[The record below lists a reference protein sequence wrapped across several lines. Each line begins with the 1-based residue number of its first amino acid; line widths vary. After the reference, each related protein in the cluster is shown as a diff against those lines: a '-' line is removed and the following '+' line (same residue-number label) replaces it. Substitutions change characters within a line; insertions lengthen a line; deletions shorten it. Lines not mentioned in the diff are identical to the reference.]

1 MRGRS
6 QSRAALLA
14 RPPSFKLQNKPLPGK
29 SNKCPVFGD
38 FFGIIRERLIRMVSE
53 DSSGSKVIPVR
64 VAVRVRPLLPK
75 ELREGCQ
82 ECIDL
87 TPGESQVVIRGT
99 EKAFTY
105 DFAFA
110 SETSQGYVY
119 ESAVKKVV
127 QNLFKGYNVTVLAY
141 GQTGSGK
148 THSMGTAYTKGVET
162 DDEAGIIPRA
172 VRDIFEGVS
181 EKKNA
186 DFLVKVSF
194 IELYKESLFDLL
206 TNKSRDECAVDI
218 REDPR
223 GGIKIVGLT
232 EIPVT
237 TLEETMRCLERGAQN
252 RATGATAMNARSSRS
267 HAIFSLHIE
276 QKNKNE
282 SESIMCAKFHLVD
295 LAGSERAKKTGATGE
310 RFKEGVNINKG
321 LLALGNVISAL
332 CEEGNRGHVPYRD
345 SKLTR
350 LLQDSLGGNSHTVML
365 ACVSPA
371 DSNMEETLSTL
382 RYADRARKI
391 KNKPV
396 INRDP
401 QAAEIAKL
409 RQQVQQLQ
417 VQLLA
422 SSSSGGGV
430 AITSSDELN
439 ALLSQNRLL
448 QEENEK
454 LSRALHSAIDENTN
468 MAEKALLA
476 EMARDRLKTK
486 LEELRAQTGNTV
498 EVLNKT
504 LDVTLNPQYEDQLNL
519 VKDLQKKVV
528 ELQSEQKKGEKVMME
543 HELSRH
549 NISTNT
555 SVVNS
560 DDTTTTEAGVTQ
572 DTVTDNSPSK
582 HFGTEYTLRQAKLN
596 EELQDL
602 NRALAMKEELM
613 SKMTTNDAQMVAMR
627 SVHDKEK
634 KDLESHIEILSKE
647 KDELMQQLRA
657 ASHNQASG
665 KIAEQRRKRV
675 QELEG
680 QLSAL
685 KKKQLE
691 LMKMIRLK
699 EQSEQKVS
707 KLNTEIQAMKATRVK
722 LIRQMKEDSE
732 KFRVWKA
739 QKDKE
744 VAKLKEA
751 DRRKQYQIVKMER
764 LHSKQQN
771 VLRRKM
777 EEAIAINKRLKDA
790 MALQKAGAEKRAA
803 SRETAGIGNRVKNW
817 LEGELEVVTV
827 KKQAKQ
833 SLENLMDDRKT
844 ISDQINKAKRQLRNG
859 QLTKDL
865 TADLETKV
873 KSLENDLQLRTAQIN
888 DLQSKI
894 MDGDEDAASRK
905 RFDSMQSMVEAKCAL
920 NYLFEVAAT
929 GQVNTAAREAD
940 LKDLQSQYEEVAQS
954 LEDMEAELKTL
965 KECHQAELTR
975 ISREHE
981 DKVLFLLRQ
990 MPKAE
995 DEGETASD
1003 ENNEQ
1008 SKDGILMERLKFQE
1022 AEIARLSELYE
1033 ELQAKRQECEELKK
1047 QLTVSAVTQGNRVSL
1062 MPNISLGDRRR
1073 TFVKPGPTKKPSPT
1087 EVLSESDEES
1097 DEEEE
1102 EETKRK
1108 DPDWRKT
1115 PLYKRIRQ
1123 ITGNKTSFDEEEEDQ
1138 ENEDGK
1144 KRKSGSKR
1152 DSSGDIRCGCKGD
1165 CSKKLCACRKG
1176 SNSCNLKCKCNIL
1189 KCKNRS
1195 TPDTSLSETS
1205 KNDTLLNS
1213 TFEVGSVPLS
1223 ENSSNKRPRL
1233 LGMSSSYNDSSSQSD
1248 DDAPTGLMRI
1258 KTKMD
1263 FLNSPSL
1270 F

>member
-1 MRGRS
+1 
-6 QSRAALLA
+6 
-14 RPPSFKLQNKPLPGK
+14 
-29 SNKCPVFGD
+29 
-38 FFGIIRERLIRMVSE
+38 MVSE

-64 VAVRVRPLLPK
+64 VAVRVRPMLPK

-105 DFAFA
+105 DFAF
-110 SETSQGYVY
+110 SSDTSQGYVY

-148 THSMGTAYTKGVET
+148 THSMGTAYTQGIET

-181 EKKNA
+181 EKKNS

-206 TNKSRDECAVDI
+206 TNKSRDECVVDI

-237 TLEETMRCLERGAQN
+237 TLEETMKCLERGAQN

-282 SESIMCAKFHLVD
+282 SASIMCAKFHLVD

-332 CEEGNRGHVPYRD
+332 CEDGNRGHVPYRD

-391 KNKPV
+391 KNKPI

-422 SSSSGGGV
+422 SSSGGGGSS
-430 AITSSDELN
+430 ITSSDELN
-439 ALLSQNRLL
+439 ALLSQNQLL

-454 LSRALHSAIDENTN
+454 LTRALHSALDENTN

-519 VKDLQKKVV
+519 IKDLQKKVV
-528 ELQSEQKKGEKVMME
+528 ELQSEQQKGEKVMME

-560 DDTTTTEAGVTQ
+560 DETATDAATTE

-613 SKMTTNDAQMVAMR
+613 SKMTTNDTQMVAMK
-627 SVHDKEK
+627 VIHEKEK
-634 KDLESHIEILSKE
+634 KDLECHIELLAKE
-647 KDELMQQLRA
+647 RDELMQQLRA
-657 ASHNQASG
+657 VSHNQASG

-680 QLSAL
+680 QISTL

-691 LMKMIRLK
+691 MTKMIRLK

-803 SRETAGIGNRVKNW
+803 TRENSGVGNRVKNW
-817 LEGELEVVTV
+817 LESEIEVVIV

-859 QLTKDL
+859 QLSQDL
-865 TADLETKV
+865 TAELETKI
-873 KSLENDLQLRTAQIN
+873 KNLENDLQLRTAQIN

-894 MDGDEDAASRK
+894 MDGDEDAANKK
-905 RFDSMQSMVEAKCAL
+905 RFDSMQSMVEAKYAL
-920 NYLFEVAAT
+920 NYLFEVAAN

-954 LEDMEAELKTL
+954 LEDMEVELKTL
-965 KECHQAELTR
+965 KESHQAELTR

-995 DEGETASD
+995 DEREMDKD

-1008 SKDGILMERLKFQE
+1008 SKDSVLMERLKFQE

-1062 MPNISLGDRRR
+1062 MPNISLSDRRR
-1073 TFVKPGPTKKPSPT
+1073 TFVKPGPVKKAPT
-1087 EVLSESDEES
+1087 VEILSESEEDTD

-1102 EETKRK
+1102 ERK
-1108 DPDWRKT
+1108 DPNWRNT
-1115 PLYKRIRQ
+1115 PLYRRIKRI
-1123 ITGNKTSFDEEEEDQ
+1123 TGKRNTFDEEEEDQ
-1138 ENEDGK
+1138 ENDNGA

-1176 SNSCNLKCKCNIL
+1176 MNACSLKCKCNVM

-1195 TPDTSLSETS
+1195 TPDSSLSETS

-1223 ENSSNKRPRL
+1223 ENSSNKKPR
-1233 LGMSSSYNDSSSQSD
+1233 LGMSSTYNDSSSQSD
-1248 DDAPTGLMRI
+1248 DDTPGGLMSI
-1258 KTKMD
+1258 KTRMD
-1263 FLNSPSL
+1263 FMNSPSL

>member
-1 MRGRS
+1 
-6 QSRAALLA
+6 
-14 RPPSFKLQNKPLPGK
+14 
-29 SNKCPVFGD
+29 
-38 FFGIIRERLIRMVSE
+38 MVSE
-53 DSSGSKVIPVR
+53 DSSGGKVIPVR
-64 VAVRVRPLLPK
+64 VAVRVRPMLPK

-87 TPGESQVVIRGT
+87 TPGETQVVIRGT

-105 DFAFA
+105 DFAF
-110 SETSQGYVY
+110 SSDTSQGYVY

-148 THSMGTAYTKGVET
+148 THSMGTAYTQGTET

-181 EKKNA
+181 DRKNA

-206 TNKSRDECAVDI
+206 TNKNRDECAVDI

-391 KNKPV
+391 KNKPI

-430 AITSSDELN
+430 SITSSDELN
-439 ALLSQNRLL
+439 ALLSQNQLL
-448 QEENEK
+448 QEENDK
-454 LSRALHSAIDENTN
+454 LTRALHSALDENTN

-528 ELQSEQKKGEKVMME
+528 ELQSEQQKGEKVMME

-555 SVVNS
+555 SIAKS
-560 DDTTTTEAGVTQ
+560 DDETTDATTSE

-596 EELQDL
+596 EELHDL

-613 SKMTTNDAQMVAMR
+613 SKMTTNDAQMVAMKF
-627 SVHDKEK
+627 VHEKEK
-634 KDLESHIEILSKE
+634 KDLECHIELLGKE

-680 QLSAL
+680 QISTL

-691 LMKMIRLK
+691 MIKMVRLK

-803 SRETAGIGNRVKNW
+803 SRENASVGNRVKTW

-859 QLTKDL
+859 QLTEDL
-865 TADLETKV
+865 TTELETKI
-873 KSLENDLQLRTAQIN
+873 KNLENDLQLRTAQIN

-894 MDGDEDAASRK
+894 MDGDEDAASKK

-920 NYLFEVAAT
+920 SYLFEVAAK

-954 LEDMEAELKTL
+954 LDDMEGELKTL
-965 KECHQAELTR
+965 KESHQAELTR

-995 DEGETASD
+995 DDRETDKD

-1008 SKDGILMERLKFQE
+1008 SKDSVLMERLKFQE
-1022 AEIARLSELYE
+1022 TEIARLSDLYE

-1047 QLTVSAVTQGNRVSL
+1047 QLTVSAVTHGNRVSL
-1062 MPNISLGDRRR
+1062 MPNINLSDRRR
-1073 TFVKPGPTKKPSPT
+1073 TFVKPGPVKKQPT
-1087 EVLSESDEES
+1087 VEVLSESEEEDDEEKEEK
-1097 DEEEE
+1097 DE
-1102 EETKRK
+1102 KN

-1115 PLYKRIRQ
+1115 PLYKRIKQ
-1123 ITGNKTSFDEEEEDQ
+1123 MTGKRNTCDEEDEEQ
-1138 ENEDGK
+1138 ENDNGR

-1152 DSSGDIRCGCKGD
+1152 DSSGDVRCGCKGD

-1176 SNSCNLKCKCNIL
+1176 LNACSLKCKCNIL

-1195 TPDTSLSETS
+1195 TPDSSMSETS

-1213 TFEVGSVPLS
+1213 TFEVGTIPLS
-1223 ENSSNKRPRL
+1223 ENSSNKRQRL
-1233 LGMSSSYNDSSSQSD
+1233 LGLSSSYNDSSSQSD
-1248 DDAPTGLMRI
+1248 DDAPGGLMRI
-1258 KTKMD
+1258 RTKMD
-1263 FLNSPSL
+1263 FMNSPSL